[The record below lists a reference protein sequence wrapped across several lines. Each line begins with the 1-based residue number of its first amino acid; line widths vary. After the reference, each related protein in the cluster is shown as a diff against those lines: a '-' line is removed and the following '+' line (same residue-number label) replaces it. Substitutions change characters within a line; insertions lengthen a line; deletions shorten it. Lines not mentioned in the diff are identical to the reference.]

1 MMVGTLE
8 MGQTAEITQQIGV
21 RIKQALEQ
29 RLRPRG
35 ELSLTAVSR
44 AADMSR
50 FKLREIKDGKRDV
63 SLTDICLIDRAL
75 SRAGEAGFYQAVTSV
90 ANGRWQDE
98 RLSLDEMNDVPRREF
113 LRAFRAGGD
122 PIEVAGKMALLPHA
136 TILVRQGNDFV
147 SMHIGT
153 ELPVDQ
159 SLRWRKL
166 LDRADAD
173 YAGLVDMQMR
183 ATLGEPTLY
192 RLKSRLHSYTRLAVP
207 GRGCVL
213 TLPFD
218 TVVPQQWKVR

>member
-1 MMVGTLE
+1 
-8 MGQTAEITQQIGV
+8 MGQATDYKRQIAD
-21 RIKQALEQ
+21 RIDKGLER
-29 RLRPRG
+29 RLQPRG
-35 ELSLTAVSR
+35 ELSLSAISR
-44 AADMSR
+44 AAEMSR
-50 FKLREIKDGKRDV
+50 TKLREIREGKRHV
-63 SLTDICLIDRAL
+63 TLTDVLLLDQAL
-75 SRAGEAGFYQAVTSV
+75 TQAGEGGFYQSVTSLS
-90 ANGRWQDE
+90 NGRWKDE
-98 RLSLDEMNDVPRREF
+98 RLSLDELNDVPRREF

-122 PIEVAGKMALLPHA
+122 PIETAGKMDLLPHA

-153 ELPVDQ
+153 ELPIDQ

-218 TVVPQQWKVR
+218 PVVPKNWKVR